1 MFEIKLWTGQ
11 SIGKYGAELRCKDFR
26 YLIFIP
32 DLLQVLAHYNPS
44 LLRDAKHGSAGLTD
58 DDN

>member
-1 MFEIKLWTGQ
+1 MCLRLNFGQ
-11 SIGKYGAELRCKDFR
+11 SVIKYGAELRRKDFR
-26 YLIFIP
+26 YFIFIP
-32 DLLQVLAHYNPS
+32 DLLQVLPHYKPS